1 MAIALRVFGLVCVV
15 VGALH
20 VIFGLQAD
28 QMLGA
33 GLTEITLTN
42 ASLDSQNRFYGAQF
56 MLMGGVVWISA
67 TDLKRHASLL
77 RLAMAVFFIG
87 GVARAISIL
96 LHGWPSPIIQAL
108 LLTELV
114 LPPAILLWH
123 RAILSRSNS

>member
-1 MAIALRVFGLVCVV
+1 MAITLRVFGLVCVV
-15 VGALH
+15 VSALH
-20 VIFGLQAD
+20 IIFGLQAD

-56 MLMGGVVWISA
+56 MLMGGVVWLSA
-67 TDLKRHASLL
+67 KDLARHASLL

-87 GVARAISIL
+87 GVARVISIFVI
-96 LHGWPSPIIQAL
+96 GWPSAMIQAL
-108 LLTELV
+108 LLIELV

-123 RAILSRSNS
+123 RAVLSRSNS